1 MCEETGLISDLTSFA
16 LRAVLRDLAAWR
28 AQAPGLRVGI
38 NLSAHTMEDPSFPT
52 AVEQLCELFVVPPSS
67 LLFEITES
75 TLARRERASTE
86 FLQRLRAIGCELSI
100 HDFGTGYSSFSYL
113 RHIPVNEIKI
123 DREFVRDL
131 VARPQDRRIVS
142 AIIEL
147 AHGLGLRALA
157 EGVEDRATLD
167 VQADSASTQSR
178 VHLPVVHARPL
189 PSAARELALPHRDD
203 HRNEVDER
211 DGCPMV
217 AARRS
222 SRLGTLTAPQHDRAA
237 SAARRGRAGGRPGPR
252 PRSRPAEEQ
261 VHPRTALARQPQA

>member
-1 MCEETGLISDLTSFA
+1 LRAALEPALRSALASNALQMWYQPQVSMRPTACRALEALVRWPSAPPGPASNPALLISVCEETGLISDLTNFA

-100 HDFGTGYSSFSYL
+100 DDFGTGYSSFSYL
-113 RHIPVNEIKI
+113 RHFPVNEIKI

-167 VQADSASTQSR
+167 VLSGLGIDAVQGWLFAKAMPPHDVPDWLRQF
-178 VHLPVVHARPL
+178 
-189 PSAARELALPHRDD
+189 AA
-203 HRNEVDER
+203 
-211 DGCPMV
+211 
-217 AARRS
+217 
-222 SRLGTLTAPQHDRAA
+222 
-237 SAARRGRAGGRPGPR
+237 AGGASG
-252 PRSRPAEEQ
+252 S
-261 VHPRTALARQPQA
+261 